1 MSLTQRKARPIR
13 RENTSLRDD
22 RLFLIACDDTYAPHQ
37 YFGFFKLARIQVQ
50 VVPTVDGT
58 SVAKYVLDRL
68 REYEIEPHDESR
80 LLLDTDHCT
89 SGNHLAG
96 FREALQQA
104 QQAGIQVALSKPCF
118 ELWLLLHHLAETAVA
133 ALPNARPA
141 EEALR
146 NALGK
151 YNKTKLDSSA
161 FPLASVA
168 TACRRA
174 ESLDAMVPGGDIPAG
189 NTSRV
194 YKLWQAIAA
203 KAHPTQLPEELRT
216 LRVPVENNLAAE

>member
-1 MSLTQRKARPIR
+1 M
-13 RENTSLRDD
+13 
-22 RLFLIACDDTYAPHQ
+22 
-37 YFGFFKLARIQVQ
+37 
-50 VVPTVDGT
+50 
-58 SVAKYVLDRL
+58 
-68 REYEIEPHDESR
+68 
-80 LLLDTDHCT
+80 
-89 SGNHLAG
+89 
-96 FREALQQA
+96 QQA

-133 ALPNARPA
+133 ALPNARAA

-146 NALGK
+146 NALGQ
-151 YNKTKLDSSA
+151 YNKTKLDPSA

-216 LRVPVENNLAAE
+216 LRVPAKNNLSTE